1 MSKQRICANGESM
14 SSNIIGPF
22 CSLTTAIPTNRLYE
36 MHDSL
41 VLALDAT
48 VVGVSLKRLNEA
60 RSLVSAALN
69 NINKHLPVLEVAS

>member
-1 MSKQRICANGESM
+1 MSTNPE
-14 SSNIIGPF
+14 IIGPY
-22 CSLTTAIPTNRLYE
+22 SDLTTAIPTNRLYE

-48 VVGVSLKRLNEA
+48 AGSVSLKGLNEA

-69 NINKHLPVLEVAS
+69 QINKHLPVLEVAS

>member
-1 MSKQRICANGESM
+1 MPKPE
-14 SSNIIGPF
+14 IIGPY
-22 CSLTTAIPTNRLYE
+22 SNLTTAIPTNRLYE

-48 VVGVSLKRLNEA
+48 GGSVSLKGLNEA

-69 NINKHLPVLEVAS
+69 QINKHLPVLEVAS